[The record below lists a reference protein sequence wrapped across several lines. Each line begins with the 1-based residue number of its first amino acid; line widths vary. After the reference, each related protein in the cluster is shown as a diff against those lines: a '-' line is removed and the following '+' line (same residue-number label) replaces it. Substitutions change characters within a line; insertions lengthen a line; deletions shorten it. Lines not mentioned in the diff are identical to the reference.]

1 MIKTTMMKK
10 LFICLAVLV
19 SINTMA
25 ETPLVI
31 LHTNDTHSQLEPYTA
46 DDKRNADKAGILRR
60 EALYRDI
67 RSKDKNVLIFDAGD
81 FVQGTPYFN
90 LFKGEAEVKLMNYLK
105 LDCITLGNHEFDNGI
120 EFLDKI
126 IKKAK
131 FPVVCSNY
139 DMSAV
144 SLGKRVKR
152 WLIINKYGLK
162 IGIVSANIS
171 PFGLISPSNFKGI
184 KYLEPLET
192 AEKYAFMLKNEKKC
206 DLVIC
211 ISHLGLEYE
220 DYRPSDLNLAKSTR
234 SIDVIIGGHT
244 HTFMSK
250 PLIVKNIDNK
260 DVIIN
265 QVGKGGIYAGKLDLI
280 VR

>member
-1 MIKTTMMKK
+1 M
-10 LFICLAVLV
+10 V
-19 SINTMA
+19 SMNTMA

-60 EALYRDI
+60 EALYSEI
-67 RSKDKNVLIFDAGD
+67 RSKEKNVLAFDAGD

-90 LFKGEAEVKLMNYLK
+90 LFKGEAEVKMMNYLK

-120 EFLDKI
+120 SFLEKL
-126 IKKAK
+126 IKKAN

-144 SLGKRVKR
+144 SLGKRVKK

-171 PFGLISPSNFKGI
+171 PYGLISPINFKGI
-184 KYLEPLET
+184 KYLDPIAT
-192 AEKYAFMLKNEKKC
+192 AEKYAFWLKDEKKC
-206 DLVIC
+206 DIVIC
-211 ISHLGLEYE
+211 ISHLGLEYK
-220 DYRPSDLNLAKSTR
+220 DNTPSDMNLAASSE

-244 HTFMSK
+244 HTFMPK
-250 PLIVKNIDNK
+250 PIVVKNAVNK

-265 QVGKGGIYAGKLDLI
+265 QVGKGGIYAGKLSL
-280 VR
+280 VVN

>member
-1 MIKTTMMKK
+1 MKK
-10 LFICLAVLV
+10 IFICFATMV
-19 SINTMA
+19 SLYTMA

-60 EALYRDI
+60 EALYSEI
-67 RSKDKNVLIFDAGD
+67 RSKEKNVLVFDAGD

-90 LFKGEAEVKLMNYLK
+90 LFKGEAEVKMMNYLK

-120 EFLDKI
+120 SFLEKI

-144 SLGKRVKR
+144 SLGKKVKK

-171 PFGLISPSNFKGI
+171 PYGLITPANFKGI
-184 KYLEPLET
+184 KYLDPIAT
-192 AEKYAFMLKNEKKC
+192 AEKYAFWLKDTKKC
-206 DLVIC
+206 DIVIC

-220 DYRPSDLNLAKSTR
+220 DNNPSDMNLAASTE

-244 HTFMSK
+244 HTFMPK
-250 PLIVKNIDNK
+250 PLVVKNAVNK
-260 DVIIN
+260 NVIIN
-265 QVGKGGIYAGKLDLI
+265 QVGKGGIYAGKLNLM
-280 VR
+280 VN

>member
-1 MIKTTMMKK
+1 MIKKIM
-10 LFICLAVLV
+10 ICLATMV
-19 SINTMA
+19 SMNTMA

-60 EALYRDI
+60 EALYSEI
-67 RSKDKNVLIFDAGD
+67 RSKEKNVLAFDAGD

-90 LFKGEAEVKLMNYLK
+90 LFKGEAEVKMMNYLK

-120 EFLDKI
+120 SFLEKL
-126 IKKAK
+126 IKKAN

-144 SLGKRVKR
+144 SLGKRVKK

-171 PFGLISPSNFKGI
+171 PYGLISPINFKGI
-184 KYLEPLET
+184 KYLDPIAT
-192 AEKYAFMLKNEKKC
+192 AEKYAFWLKDEKKC
-206 DLVIC
+206 DIVIC
-211 ISHLGLEYE
+211 ISHLGLEYK
-220 DYRPSDLNLAKSTR
+220 DNTPSDMNLAASSE

-244 HTFMSK
+244 HTFMPK
-250 PLIVKNIDNK
+250 PIVVKNAVNK

-265 QVGKGGIYAGKLDLI
+265 QVGKGGIYAGKLSL
-280 VR
+280 VVN